1 MKSLFINT
9 LVVVDIATDR
19 IVSREGFEYQG
30 PIARAVTGS
39 TPVKIAECPNVMG
52 GKLEIWQSTVT
63 TGGIAAATQ
72 EIETFAITGARALDQ
87 VWAAVEAPIANLN
100 CQGAKVT
107 ATDVV
112 SVYLG
117 NNFGVTTA
125 LATSAPVVNIFVLK
139 RSVGS

>member
-1 MKSLFINT
+1 MRVNT
-9 LVVVDIATDR
+9 RLVVDIATDQ
-19 IVSREGFEYQG
+19 IIEREFYNYEG
-30 PIARAVTGS
+30 PTAEAVTGS
-39 TPVKIAECPNVMG
+39 TPVKIAEVPHTNG

-63 TGGIAAATQ
+63 TAAIAAATQ
-72 EIETFAITGARALDQ
+72 EIETFAITGARTGDTC
-87 VWAAVEAPIANLN
+87 WASVEAPIANLN

-125 LATSAPVVNIFVLK
+125 LATSAPVINIFLLK

>member
-1 MKSLFINT
+1 VKRFINT
-9 LVVVDIATDR
+9 KVVLEIESGKVL
-19 IVSREGFEYQG
+19 SREGFLYDG
-30 PIARAVTGS
+30 PCAEAVTGS
-39 TPVKIAECPNVMG
+39 TPVKIAEVPHTNG

-63 TGGIAAATQ
+63 TGAIAAATQ
-72 EIETFAITGARALDQ
+72 EIETFAITGARALDMC
-87 VWAAVEAPIANLN
+87 WAVLEAPIANLN

-125 LATSAPVVNIFVLK
+125 LATSAPVVDIFLLK
-139 RSVGS
+139 RSVAS